1 MSTAKTKGE
10 KVVMS
15 NSLKENI
22 NKNLGL
28 ILIVF
33 MCIIIILF
41 INLQIKVNDWSRQAE
56 KYIEN
61 VNLKNEEIIN
71 EVKNLSRQTEK
82 YIEDF
87 NLKNVEIINK
97 VNSLSLQT
105 EKYVEIINLNNEK
118 TISRI
123 ENLSNEIKLY
133 SQVKIGRDQF
143 TEIYMQLQELTGMI
157 SNEVKREY
165 YITKAVKEIS
175 KNNSTLDSKSIY
187 EISKTIYEESMRYN
201 FNPLLITAIIKTESN
216 YDPKAISDSYAYGLC
231 QVRRFIAPELAEN
244 IGIKWEGAEKTL
256 FDPIKNIKIGVYY
269 LSMLNRNFND
279 LKTAIIAYNQ
289 GPYAVQERLTNNQEL
304 PDNYVNKVL
313 GYYAN
318 LRGFSLE
325 EVQNEIKATD

>member
-1 MSTAKTKGE
+1 MATAKIKGE
-10 KVVMS
+10 KVNMS
-15 NSLKENI
+15 NSFRENI

-28 ILIVF
+28 IFIIF

-41 INLQIKVNDWSRQAE
+41 INLQIKVNNLNLQAE
-56 KYIEN
+56 KYIKN
-61 VNLKNEEIIN
+61 VKLKNEEIIDKV
-71 EVKNLSRQTEK
+71 ENLSRQTEK
-82 YIEDF
+82 YIESA
-87 NLKNVEIINK
+87 NLQNEKIINK
-97 VNSLSLQT
+97 V
-105 EKYVEIINLNNEK
+105 
-118 TISRI
+118 

-157 SNEVKREY
+157 SHEVKREY
-165 YITKAVKEIS
+165 YITKVVKEIS

-187 EISKTIYEESMRYN
+187 EISKTIYEESIKYN
-201 FNPLLITAIIKTESN
+201 FNPLLITAIIKIESN
-216 YDPKAISDSYAYGLC
+216 FDPKAVSNSYAYGLC

-244 IGIKWEGAEKTL
+244 IGIKWDGAEKTL
-256 FDPIKNIKIGVYY
+256 FDPIKNIQIGVYY

-279 LKTAIIAYNQ
+279 LKTTIIAYNR
-289 GPYAVQERLTNNQEL
+289 GPYNVQEQLTNNQEL
-304 PDNYVNKVL
+304 PNNYVDKVL

>member
-1 MSTAKTKGE
+1 MITRMPEIKNKKQKSSILRLIRKA
-10 KVVMS
+10 
-15 NSLKENI
+15 I
-22 NKNLGL
+22 NKNSETILAIFL
-28 ILIVF
+28 IFMIVLVTT
-33 MCIIIILF
+33 IEIRVDRL
-41 INLQIKVNDWSRQAE
+41 NLQLE
-56 KYIEN
+56 KYT
-61 VNLKNEEIIN
+61 EES
-71 EVKNLSRQTEK
+71 VK
-82 YIEDF
+82 
-87 NLKNVEIINK
+87 
-97 VNSLSLQT
+97 
-105 EKYVEIINLNNEK
+105 NNEK
-118 TISRI
+118 IV
-123 ENLSNEIKLY
+123 NKLEDLVKELEKY
-133 SQVKIGRDQF
+133 QKVKIGRDQF

-165 YITKAVKEIS
+165 YITKAVKDIS

-187 EISKTIYEESMRYN
+187 EISKTIYEESVRYN

-216 YDPKAISDSYAYGLC
+216 FDPKAVSDSYAYGLC

-289 GPYAVQERLTNNQEL
+289 GPYNVQERLTNNQEL
-304 PDNYVNKVL
+304 SDNYVNKVL
-313 GYYAN
+313 DYYAN

>member
-1 MSTAKTKGE
+1 MSSAKIKGE
-10 KVVMS
+10 KVDMS
-15 NSLKENI
+15 NSFRENI

-28 ILIVF
+28 IFIIF

-41 INLQIKVNDWSRQAE
+41 INLQIKVNNLSMQAE

-71 EVKNLSRQTEK
+71 KVENLSRQTEK
-82 YIEDF
+82 YIG
-87 NLKNVEIINK
+87 
-97 VNSLSLQT
+97 S
-105 EKYVEIINLNNEK
+105 INLQNEK
-118 TISRI
+118 IVSRV
-123 ENLSNEIKLY
+123 EDLSNEVKKY

-157 SNEVKREY
+157 SNEVKREF
-165 YITKAVKEIS
+165 YITKAVGIIS
-175 KNNSTLDSKSIY
+175 KNNSTIDSKSIY
-187 EISKTIYEESMRYN
+187 EISKTIYEEAVKYD

-216 YDPKAISDSYAYGLC
+216 FDPKAVSDSYAYGLC

-244 IGIKWEGAEKTL
+244 IGIEWDGAEKTL

-269 LSMLNRNFND
+269 LSMLNRDFND
-279 LKTAIIAYNQ
+279 LKLAIIAYNQ
-289 GPYAVQERLTNNQEL
+289 GPYNVQERLTNNQEL
-304 PDNYVNKVL
+304 SNNYANKVL
-313 GYYAN
+313 DYYAN

>member
-41 INLQIKVNDWSRQAE
+41 INLQIKVNNLSMQAE

-61 VNLKNEEIIN
+61 VNLRNEEI
-71 EVKNLSRQTEK
+71 
-82 YIEDF
+82 F
-87 NLKNVEIINK
+87 NKMEN
-97 VNSLSLQT
+97 LSLQT
-105 EKYVEIINLNNEK
+105 EKFIESTNLQEEKIITK
-118 TISRI
+118 V

-165 YITKAVKEIS
+165 YITKAVREIS

-187 EISKTIYEESMRYN
+187 EISKTIYEEAVRYN
-201 FNPLLITAIIKTESN
+201 FNPLFITAIIKIESN

-244 IGIKWEGAEKTL
+244 IDIEWDGAEKTL

-269 LSMLNRNFND
+269 LSMLNRDFND

-289 GPYAVQERLTNNQEL
+289 GPYNVQERLTNNQEL

-313 GYYAN
+313 GYYAS

>member
-1 MSTAKTKGE
+1 MPTVKTEGE

-28 ILIVF
+28 IFIVF
-33 MCIIIILF
+33 MCIIIVLF
-41 INLQIKVNDWSRQAE
+41 INLQIKFN
-56 KYIEN
+56 
-61 VNLKNEEIIN
+61 
-71 EVKNLSRQTEK
+71 NLSTQTE
-82 YIEDF
+82 
-87 NLKNVEIINK
+87 
-97 VNSLSLQT
+97 Q
-105 EKYVEIINLNNEK
+105 YVGDINLNNEK
-118 TISRI
+118 IISRI
-123 ENLSNEIKLY
+123 ENLSNEVKKY
-133 SQVKIGRDQF
+133 SQVKISRDQF

-165 YITKAVKEIS
+165 YITKVVSDIS

-187 EISKTIYEESMRYN
+187 EISKTIYEESIKYN

-216 YDPKAISDSYAYGLC
+216 FDPEAVSDSYAYGLC
-231 QVRRFIAPELAEN
+231 QVRRFIASELAEN

-256 FDPIKNIKIGVYY
+256 FDPVKNIKIGVYY

-279 LKTAIIAYNQ
+279 LKTAVIAYNQ
-289 GPYAVQERLTNNQEL
+289 GPYAVQERLTNNREL
-304 PDNYVNKVL
+304 PDNYAKKVFD
-313 GYYAN
+313 YYAN

>member
-1 MSTAKTKGE
+1 MSTAKIKGE
-10 KVVMS
+10 KVDMS
-15 NSLKENI
+15 NSLRENI

-28 ILIVF
+28 IFIIF

-41 INLQIKVNDWSRQAE
+41 INLQIKVNNLSLEAE

-71 EVKNLSRQTEK
+71 KVENLSRETEK
-82 YIEDF
+82 YIE
-87 NLKNVEIINK
+87 
-97 VNSLSLQT
+97 S
-105 EKYVEIINLNNEK
+105 INLRNEN
-118 TISRI
+118 IVSRV
-123 ENLSNEIKLY
+123 EDLSNEVKKY

-165 YITKAVKEIS
+165 YITKAVKDIS

-187 EISKTIYEESMRYN
+187 EISKTIYEEAVKYN

-216 YDPKAISDSYAYGLC
+216 FDTKAVSDSYAYGLC

-244 IGIKWEGAEKTL
+244 IDIQWDGAEKTL

-304 PDNYVNKVL
+304 PDNYMNKVL
-313 GYYAN
+313 DYYAN